1 MKWKRE
7 LYIYLTEQTL
17 ESLSRYIMEE
27 ENKPGDFVRYL
38 MHRDV
43 KSLMYRDL
51 YREIRRRY
59 VYDDKTILD
68 IISTIFRKKGVYS
81 KDLDMDIEMQL
92 IEIRGLFTYY
102 HNSTNHALYEKVL
115 EYGKLGQLAIERFN
129 LVDNDETFTFSFG
142 FNLLEEDVRRMIVR
156 HFFMEDDTMDILKKK
171 LADKKLKKKQEVTTD
186 D

>member
-17 ESLSRYIMEE
+17 ERLSSYTLDE
-27 ENKPGDFVRYL
+27 ENKPSGDFVR
-38 MHRDV
+38 H
-43 KSLMYRDL
+43 LMYRDL

-59 VYDDKTILD
+59 AYDDKTVLA
-68 IISTIFRKKGVYS
+68 IIDTIFRKKGVYS
-81 KDLDMDIEMQL
+81 KDLDMDLEMQL

-115 EYGKLGQLAIERFN
+115 EYGKLGQLAIEHFN
-129 LVDNDETFTFSFG
+129 LVDNDEVFTFSFD
-142 FNLLEEDVRRMIVR
+142 FDLLEEDVRRMIVR
-156 HFFMEDDTMDILKKK
+156 HFFMEEDTMDRIKKK
-171 LADKKLKKKQEVTTD
+171 AEDYKLKKKQEDNND